1 MHVAISLNQTLVYI
15 FECYTIELALFF
27 LLKGTQIDFVDC
39 HVCSNHPPAR
49 EFIFRQI
56 RASHPMQASIIIN
69 SLKIDSVETC
79 LNKTTVCKSNTKT
92 ENDDRI

>member
-1 MHVAISLNQTLVYI
+1 
-15 FECYTIELALFF
+15 
-27 LLKGTQIDFVDC
+27 
-39 HVCSNHPPAR
+39 
-49 EFIFRQI
+49 
-56 RASHPMQASIIIN
+56 MQASIIIN